1 MKASEAHLYIYKL
14 VQTACT
20 AVVINVFSFCI
31 DFYIIL
37 MFCLLVSIYIIF
49 STLVIATI
57 FGQPQYNEILT
68 FFNLCKGNEIT
79 WPNLAYFKPKL
90 FRRLHWGYLGSHFDS
105 RNFRWQQGAT
115 STPEIFSNKH
125 SFVLTFFTTEYN
137 LR

>member
-1 MKASEAHLYIYKL
+1 MKASEAHLCIYKL

-49 STLVIATI
+49 STLVIASI
-57 FGQPQYNEILT
+57 FGQLQYSEIMT

-79 WPNLAYFKPKL
+79 WFEILEKIDQ
-90 FRRLHWGYLGSHFDS
+90 GSQIGQIWRILRQNCSD
-105 RNFRWQQGAT
+105 N
-115 STPEIFSNKH
+115 STDVI
-125 SFVLTFFTTEYN
+125 
-137 LR
+137 

>member
-57 FGQPQYNEILT
+57 FGQLQYNEILT

-79 WPNLAYFKPKL
+79 WFEILEKIDQ
-90 FRRLHWGYLGSHFDS
+90 GSQIGQIWRILCQNCSDDS
-105 RNFRWQQGAT
+105 
-115 STPEIFSNKH
+115 
-125 SFVLTFFTTEYN
+125 TEVI
-137 LR
+137 